1 MDTLLSKKAWK
12 IKQADDGTYSAE
24 SQVLPYVTVR
34 ANTAK
39 DLLYAC
45 KAWERSAFWTSA
57 INGDKIVA

>member
-1 MDTLLSKKAWK
+1 MYTRLSKKAWK

-45 KAWERSAFWTSA
+45 KAWERSALWTSE
-57 INGDKIVA
+57 INNGKIDA